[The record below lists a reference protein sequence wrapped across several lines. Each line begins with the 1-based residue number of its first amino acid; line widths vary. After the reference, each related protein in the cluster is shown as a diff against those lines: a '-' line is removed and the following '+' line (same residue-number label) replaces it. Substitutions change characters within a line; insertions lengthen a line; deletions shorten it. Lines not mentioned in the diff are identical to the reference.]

1 MSAEESHLMR
11 CDPLGACFFTLL
23 LDFRAVCISK
33 ILALHSRKMRS
44 LYGYQ
49 IAIDNLEEGDDC
61 VCGEECRAVTLGRAI
76 AKADSP
82 TFRPHS
88 SHTTASPVPC
98 WSWAW
103 SLIHSLSEDGFL
115 TWQDEAFCTA
125 CKY

>member
-49 IAIDNLEEGDDC
+49 IAID
-61 VCGEECRAVTLGRAI
+61 T
-76 AKADSP
+76 
-82 TFRPHS
+82 
-88 SHTTASPVPC
+88 
-98 WSWAW
+98 
-103 SLIHSLSEDGFL
+103 
-115 TWQDEAFCTA
+115 
-125 CKY
+125 